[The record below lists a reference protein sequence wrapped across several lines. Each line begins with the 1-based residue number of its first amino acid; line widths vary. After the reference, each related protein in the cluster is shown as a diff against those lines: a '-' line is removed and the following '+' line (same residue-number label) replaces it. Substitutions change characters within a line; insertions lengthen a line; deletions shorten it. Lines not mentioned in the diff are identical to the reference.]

1 MRKTSG
7 ALSKLAQVVLLV
19 VVGILPTAI
28 SIGLFVYAIGIF
40 SITYRP
46 YIGITQVTYKPDM
59 GAQGAIERLRWS
71 IVLANTGSLPGWIHV
86 EQREVTVTMGEEV
99 ISVPQKHTEP
109 ETGIFLMP
117 GGQEVLDGE
126 FPDNTTVPIQRVL
139 AGQAVL
145 RESIRFV
152 YEPSAARWWKP
163 QYDYEAM
170 LRFLAGHSPH
180 FVVTV
185 GQAN

>member
-1 MRKTSG
+1 MH
-7 ALSKLAQVVLLV
+7 AQD
-19 VVGILPTAI
+19 
-28 SIGLFVYAIGIF
+28 IGIF
-40 SITYRP
+40 TITYRP
-46 YIGITQVTYKPDM
+46 YIGITQVTYEPDV
-59 GAQGAIERLRWS
+59 GAQGAIEGLRWR
-71 IVLANTGSLPGWIHV
+71 IVLTNTGSVPGWIHV

-99 ISVPQKHTEP
+99 ISVPQKPTKP

-117 GGQEVLDGE
+117 GGQKVLHEE
-126 FPDNTTVPIQRVL
+126 FPDNTTIPIQRVL

-152 YEPSAARWWKP
+152 YEPSAAMWRKP
-163 QYDYEAM
+163 QYGYEAM
-170 LRFLAGHSPH
+170 LRFLAGHAPH